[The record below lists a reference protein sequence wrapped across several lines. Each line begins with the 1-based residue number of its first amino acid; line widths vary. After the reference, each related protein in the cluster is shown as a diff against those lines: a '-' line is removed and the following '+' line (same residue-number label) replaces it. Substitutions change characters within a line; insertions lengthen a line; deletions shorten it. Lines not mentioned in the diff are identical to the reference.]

1 MAWNEPGSGKQRD
14 PWKDSG
20 GGDGPSPDFDAW
32 LRKLRDGF
40 GRLFGGGSGGGI
52 GIAVL
57 GILLAWVA
65 FDSVMRINAGETG
78 VVLRFGRVAR
88 LAQPGLGFKFP
99 RPIETVIAVNTGKT
113 LQTSDQVR
121 MLTKDENIVLVDF
134 YVQYRIGD
142 ATKFLFDVKD
152 PNETLGQA
160 AVSAV
165 RSVVGS
171 NDMNS
176 ILSGQRSELVAKANE
191 ALKATL
197 EQYQT
202 GLVLLDLNIQNVRPP
217 TEVKDA
223 FDDASKALQDKSRLE
238 EDARADASRIVPE
251 ARGAAAEIRAR
262 AEGDKSERVARAEGD
277 AQRFNL
283 VEAQYRAA
291 PEITRKR
298 LYIETM
304 ESVLKLTPK
313 VIDGSGGKNLINLPP
328 PLAAPPANATTLGT
342 TVVTPESGKAGN

>member
-14 PWKDSG
+14 PWKDG

-40 GRLFGGGSGGGI
+40 GRIFGGGAGGAG
-52 GIAVL
+52 GAGVAAV
-57 GILLAWVA
+57 GILIAFLAW
-65 FDSVMRINAGETG
+65 DSVMRINADETG

-88 LAQPGLGFKFP
+88 LVQPGLSFKFP

-121 MLTKDENIVLVDF
+121 MLTRDENIVLVDF
-134 YVQYRIGD
+134 YAQYRIGD
-142 ATKFLFDVKD
+142 ATRFLFDVKD
-152 PNETLGQA
+152 PNETLAQA
-160 AVSAV
+160 AESAV
-165 RSVVGS
+165 RSVIGNS
-171 NDMNS
+171 DMDA
-176 ILSGQRSELVAKANE
+176 ILSGQRGELVGKAKD
-191 ALKATL
+191 LLQKTL
-197 EQYQT
+197 EQYRT

-217 TEVKDA
+217 AEVKDA

-238 EDARADASRIVPE
+238 EDARAYASQVVPE
-251 ARGAAAEIRAR
+251 ARGNAAEIRAR
-262 AEGDKSERVARAEGD
+262 AEGDKSERIARAQGD

-291 PEITRKR
+291 PDITRKR
-298 LYIETM
+298 LYVETM
-304 ESVLKLTPK
+304 EQVMRETPK
-313 VIDGSGGKNLINLPP
+313 IIDFSGGKNFINLPAQ
-328 PLAAPPANATTLGT
+328 AAPGATALGT

>member
-20 GGDGPSPDFDAW
+20 GGGSGPDFDAW
-32 LRKLRDGF
+32 LNKLRDGF
-40 GRLFGGGSGGGI
+40 GRLFGGSGGGA

-57 GILLAWVA
+57 GMLLAWA
-65 FDSVMRINAGETG
+65 AWDSVMRINADETG
-78 VVLRFGRVAR
+78 VVLRFGKVAR
-88 LAQPGLGFKFP
+88 LVQPGLGFKFP
-99 RPIETVIAVNTGKT
+99 RPIETVVAVNTGKT

-134 YVQYRIGD
+134 YVQYRISD
-142 ATKFLFDVKD
+142 AQRFLFDVKD
-152 PNETLGQA
+152 PNETLAQA
-160 AVSAV
+160 AESAV
-165 RSVVGS
+165 RSVVGN
-171 NDMNS
+171 NDMDA
-176 ILSGQRSELVAKANE
+176 ILSGQRNELVIKARE
-191 ALKATL
+191 VLQATL

-223 FDDASKALQDKSRLE
+223 FDDASRALQDKSRLE
-238 EDARADASRIVPE
+238 EDARAEASRIVPE
-251 ARGAAAEIRAR
+251 ARGVAAEIRAR
-262 AEGDKSERVARAEGD
+262 AEGDKAERIARAQGD

-298 LYIETM
+298 LYLETM
-304 ESVLKLTPK
+304 SEVLKPVAK
-313 VIDGSGGKNLINLPP
+313 VIDATGGKNLINLPSP
-328 PLAAPPANATTLGT
+328 MLPAVSAKALGT
-342 TVVTPESGKAGN
+342 TTVTPEPGKAGN